1 MSLPLSARKPEW
13 LKIRPPGGENYANI
27 KQLLREL
34 KLHTVCEEAAC
45 PNVSECWGGGTAT
58 LMLMG
63 DTCTR
68 GCKFCHVKSGNPKGV
83 LDLQEPVKVAT
94 ALAKL
99 GLTYVVLT
107 SVDRDDLADGGADH
121 FASTVEEIKKRVPEM
136 LVEVLTPDFKGDRR
150 AVQRVIRSGVDVFAH
165 NIETIPR
172 LTKQVRDGRCDYQQS
187 IEVLRYAKELRPA
200 VYTKSSIMV
209 GLGETKEEVFSAM
222 DDLRAAGVS
231 IVTVGQYLRPS
242 SWHIGV
248 EEYVKPELFEE
259 YERVGLEKGFL
270 CVPSGPLV
278 RSSYRAGEKFL
289 EGLLRKGRTGQAP
302 GQSANSNASL

>member
-1 MSLPLSARKPEW
+1 MSLPISARKPEW
-13 LKIRPPGGENYANI
+13 LKIRPPGGENYSQI
-27 KQLLREL
+27 KNLLREL

-83 LDLQEPVKVAT
+83 LDLEEPTKVAT

-121 FASTVEEIKKRVPEM
+121 FARTVEEIKKRVPEM
-136 LVEVLTPDFKGDRR
+136 LVEVLTPDFKGDKA
-150 AVQRVIRSGVDVFAH
+150 AVARVIASGVDVFAH

-187 IEVLRYAKELRPA
+187 LEVLRYAKELRPA
-200 VYTKSSIMV
+200 VHTKSSIMV
-209 GLGETKEEVFSAM
+209 GLGETKEEVFAAM
-222 DDLRAAGVS
+222 DDLRRVGAS
-231 IVTVGQYLRPS
+231 IVTIGQYLRPT

-248 EEYVKPELFEE
+248 EEYIAPALFEE

-289 EGLLRKGRTGQAP
+289 EGLIRTQ
-302 GQSANSNASL
+302 NRR

>member
-1 MSLPLSARKPEW
+1 MALPLTARKPEW
-13 LKIRPPGGENYANI
+13 LKIRPPGGENYSQI
-27 KQLLREL
+27 KALLREL

-68 GCKFCHVKSGNPKGV
+68 GCKFCHVKSGNPQGL
-83 LDLQEPVKVAT
+83 LDLEEPTKVAT

-107 SVDRDDLADGGADH
+107 SVDRDDLPDGGADH
-121 FASTVEEIKKRVPEM
+121 FGRTVEETKKRIPEM
-136 LVEVLTPDFKGDRR
+136 LIEVLTPDFRGDKN
-150 AVQRVIRSGVDVFAH
+150 AIARVIASGVDVFAH
-165 NIETIPR
+165 NIETVAR
-172 LTKQVRDGRCDYQQS
+172 LQKKVRDGRCSYEQS

-200 VYTKSSIMV
+200 VYTKSSIMIGV
-209 GLGETKEEVFSAM
+209 GETKEEVFQAM
-222 DDLRAAGVS
+222 DDLRAVGVS
-231 IVTVGQYLRPS
+231 ILTLGQYLRPS
-242 SWHIGV
+242 SWHLPV
-248 EEYVKPELFEE
+248 EEYAPPELFEE

-270 CVPSGPLV
+270 CVPSGALV

-289 EGLLRKGRTGQAP
+289 EGLLRSKRR
-302 GQSANSNASL
+302 

>member
-13 LKIRPPGGENYANI
+13 LKIRPPGGENYSQI

-68 GCKFCHVKSGNPKGV
+68 GCKFCHVKSGNPKGL
-83 LDLQEPVKVAT
+83 LDEDEPVKVAV
-94 ALAKL
+94 ALSKL

-107 SVDRDDLADGGADH
+107 SVDRDDLPDGGSDH
-121 FASTVEEIKKRVPEM
+121 FGRTVEEIKKRIPEM
-136 LVEVLTPDFKGDRR
+136 LVEVLTPDFRGDKA
-150 AVQRVIRSGVDVFAH
+150 AVERVIRSGVDVFAH

-172 LTKQVRDGRCDYQQS
+172 LTKKVRDGRCDYEQS
-187 IEVLRYAKELRPA
+187 LEVLRYAKQLRPA
-200 VYTKSSIMV
+200 VHTKSSIMV
-209 GLGETKEEVFSAM
+209 GLGETKEEVFAAM
-222 DDLRAAGVS
+222 DDLRRVGVS
-231 IVTVGQYLRPS
+231 IVTLGQYLRPS
-242 SWHIGV
+242 SWHLPV
-248 EEYVKPELFEE
+248 EEYVAPALFEE
-259 YERVGLEKGFL
+259 YERVGMEKGFL
-270 CVPSGPLV
+270 CVPSGALV

-289 EGLLRKGRTGQAP
+289 EGLLRTK
-302 GQSANSNASL
+302 QS